1 MPRNPLCSGN
11 GNADE
16 HAELQAELRGT
27 LVLYYTYAGFLTMG
41 NGDGDRFSCLVRETS
56 SWYYCCGVSGFG
68 NGEWRRISRTCF
80 QQPVPRAMSI
90 DQ

>member
-1 MPRNPLCSGN
+1 
-11 GNADE
+11 
-16 HAELQAELRGT
+16 
-27 LVLYYTYAGFLTMG
+27 MG
-41 NGDGDRFSCLVRETS
+41 NGDGEDGDAILVTDHAAGFIITGNMAEFRNGNGDGERFSSLVCETS